1 MKTLQR
7 QLTIILTFIVACA
20 MFAIGLLCVYKP
32 IKTRAETTT
41 AVIDLG
47 GVLSGTQEM
56 SLLEF
61 YSESSFELG
70 DTLFYNGER
79 AEITELP
86 SEAEGT
92 DYYTLRCETGGKF
105 YQSQRQIITVIVNPV
120 SEELFFNTG
129 ASASLDATD
138 LYRLRFAL
146 YVSES
151 AVQSNSL
158 LTVSFVSGT
167 DAECKLGF
175 ESDEI
180 AERQA
185 TLDLSQYIFTSG
197 YTTVYIYV
205 TGPLHA
211 EMQLLA
217 TVGGAAATS
226 DARSIYYVWQKA
238 VENNFG
244 GMVVEDA
251 VKNYITLTVGFS
263 SENNAFE
270 ISQAAQLSQSSG
282 LSLMVKV
289 PEAYLTQLKQGKRE
303 TSKETIYSSISGVP
317 IGTRYTY
324 EDHFLYIRRT
334 TDLNDYG
341 NAGMKLSWGY
351 MYHVSPG
358 ECIEPYTNEAEPLS
372 EEFLSRGIDVF
383 SLGLP
388 TNAEQ
393 EYYYFATI
401 LKVTRTDAVYIA
413 GTENQE
419 RFGTSVESFSRNYY
433 QTSLK
438 SLALEVLERDASMTD
453 GERAWMQDV
462 AGVKPDTNEIT
473 VTLKYK
479 ELTDYATVT
488 EKNYAFS
495 VKSVWAQNKTLVL
508 SALYDLTE
516 FSNIAKLN
524 AVYTGDYW
532 RDGYKYT
539 TQKRIILQAEDFEYS
554 YNAGLQ
560 TGTLTV
566 IYADFQYKDL
576 SLRVTNNDPANNL
589 TIDYYTAD
597 VVAGA
602 TSTTLTFRFADIE
615 EQLHNSCNW
624 LFDFGKENIRI
635 TGVPEGVTTQLT
647 EEALIVTFPNAKENE
662 LVNLSL
668 IGVAEIIEDVEY
680 TLTYEYAELTLNGT
694 EISETW
700 KTSAPIVKLYSEIVT
715 CNYTNFMLD
724 YGEAIRAA
732 VNPEF
737 LDGAAYYIPASI
749 RKEYSA
755 YDSETHTCKITVEYT
770 YNTLFC
776 ITNNYDESIIFKA
789 LDHSSLNYGGEYFV
803 GNIPSGYRVERL
815 TTETAYKEKLTIT
828 NAEDYRN
835 ATIEVRTS
843 TTAKEVLPVEVVFTD
858 SWKMVVSYLENYIDY
873 GMKQGEKDKDGKP
886 VKACFAEKK
895 VFSGSVKVKDIADI
909 YHPTNAEMS
918 KILGLENL
926 DILGLATAE
935 SISVTFDGVSTYT
948 AKLSYSYA
956 ALKQIDY
963 NGNTKEIKIPLT
975 SYADWC
981 EEYGKDWSILF
992 LNRTDRHFFKY
1003 SNDVTRENLYGFFSV
1018 AVFKEQVSD
1027 LNFYFKNNT
1036 GDGCMTIFSQ
1046 SEVRGSGVYK
1056 FFSRLAT
1063 KSGFM
1068 GILLGTPLIS
1078 TMCMNLCEL
1087 VDDDNAMYYSY
1098 FFYLDGTSENPYLSN
1113 GGADNAD
1120 DTDSAI
1126 KNALNDAK
1134 EWLKNTWDKLNGS
1147 NAMKWLKILGG
1158 AALIILAVT
1167 ALIAGVYKI
1176 LTVSGIIKPKR
1187 KTATA
1192 KKTKPAKKKKSS
1204 TKAKK

>member
-1 MKTLQR
+1 MKTLHR
-7 QLTIILTFIVACA
+7 KLTIILTFVVACA
-20 MFAIGLLCVYKP
+20 MFAIGLFCAYKP
-32 IKTRAETTT
+32 IKAKAAETIGFSFEKISPGASEYEDPTLSFSVRLGST
-41 AVIDLG
+41 ALNNLKQGRTASSRSYTDYLLEITYSTSAAGSGEAVYYHIEQSDYLPDTPG
-47 GVLSGTQEM
+47 ASFPSSNDPLYSLYSYDYTFGNGFLSSGQGVLSIAIPSDLQTEYYYRAKVIKATYM
-56 SLLEF
+56 VEF
-61 YSESSFELG
+61 DRDYAGSSGFSNEQTEVIAESSGYYKNSIWNIGMTQL
-70 DTLFYNGER
+70 
-79 AEITELP
+79 
-86 SEAEGT
+86 EGNEP
-92 DYYTLRCETGGKF
+92 L
-105 YQSQRQIITVIVNPV
+105 
-120 SEELFFNTG
+120 
-129 ASASLDATD
+129 
-138 LYRLRFAL
+138 
-146 YVSES
+146 
-151 AVQSNSL
+151 
-158 LTVSFVSGT
+158 T
-167 DAECKLGF
+167 DAERSGIQEILGIKP
-175 ESDEI
+175 S
-180 AERQA
+180 
-185 TLDLSQYIFTSG
+185 
-197 YTTVYIYV
+197 
-205 TGPLHA
+205 
-211 EMQLLA
+211 
-217 TVGGAAATS
+217 AA
-226 DARSIYYVWQKA
+226 
-238 VENNFG
+238 
-244 GMVVEDA
+244 
-251 VKNYITLTVGFS
+251 
-263 SENNAFE
+263 E
-270 ISQAAQLSQSSG
+270 IS
-282 LSLMVKV
+282 
-289 PEAYLTQLKQGKRE
+289 
-303 TSKETIYSSISGVP
+303 
-317 IGTRYTY
+317 
-324 EDHFLYIRRT
+324 
-334 TDLNDYG
+334 
-341 NAGMKLSWGY
+341 
-351 MYHVSPG
+351 
-358 ECIEPYTNEAEPLS
+358 
-372 EEFLSRGIDVF
+372 
-383 SLGLP
+383 
-388 TNAEQ
+388 
-393 EYYYFATI
+393 
-401 LKVTRTDAVYIA
+401 
-413 GTENQE
+413 
-419 RFGTSVESFSRNYY
+419 
-433 QTSLK
+433 
-438 SLALEVLERDASMTD
+438 
-453 GERAWMQDV
+453 
-462 AGVKPDTNEIT
+462 

-479 ELTDYATVT
+479 ELTDYATLT
-488 EKNYAFS
+488 EKSYTFHL
-495 VKSVWAQNKTLVL
+495 KSAYAQNKTLAVTT
-508 SALYDLTE
+508 LYSLTD
-516 FSNIAKLN
+516 FSNIADFN
-524 AVYTGDYW
+524 AVYTGDFW

-539 TQKRIILQAEDFEYS
+539 TEQRIILQARDFEYS
-554 YNAGLQ
+554 YNP
-560 TGTLTV
+560 TTEKGTLEV
-566 IYADFQYKDL
+566 KYNDFQYKDL

-589 TIDYYTAD
+589 TIDYYTAEAA
-597 VVAGA
+597 AGA
-602 TSTTLTFRFADIE
+602 SSTTLTFRFADIE

-635 TGVPEGVTTQLT
+635 SGAPEGVTTQLT
-647 EEALIVTFPNAKENE
+647 EEALIVTFPNAKESE

-680 TLTYEYAELTLNGT
+680 TLTYDYAELTLNGT
-694 EISETW
+694 KISETW
-700 KTSAPIVKLYSEIVT
+700 KTSAPIVKMYSEIVT

-724 YGEAIRAA
+724 YGDAVRAA

-737 LDGAAYYIPASI
+737 LDGAEYYIPASI

-755 YDSETHTCKITVEYT
+755 YDSETHTCKITVEYS
-770 YNTLFC
+770 YNTLFG

-803 GNIPSGYRVERL
+803 DSIPDGYRV
-815 TTETAYKEKLTIT
+815 KELSTSKPDKLTIT

-858 SWKMVVSYLENYIDY
+858 SWKMVVTYLENYIDY

-895 VFSGSVKVKDIADI
+895 VFSGSVKVKDVADI

-963 NGNTKEIKIPLT
+963 NGNAKEIKIPLT

-1056 FFSRLAT
+1056 FFNRLAT
-1063 KSGFM
+1063 KGGFM

-1134 EWLKNTWDKLNGS
+1134 EWFKNTWDKLNGS

-1158 AALIILAVT
+1158 VALGILALT

-1176 LTVSGIIKPKR
+1176 LKWSGIIKPKR
-1187 KTATA
+1187 KTAA
-1192 KKTKPAKKKKSS
+1192 VKNPKPKRKKKTRA
-1204 TKAKK
+1204 KAKK